1 MPSTTQAL
9 MTCSEGQGYSFYVVL
24 HYLVGGGN
32 TRYMCTA
39 ELVGSPANPAHGLE
53 DVAWIAREISP
64 KSQVTMKRAESK
76 QTYEEKKAGKGL
88 ACGKIGRCRFGG
100 R

>member
-1 MPSTTQAL
+1 MQRGSCGLAPVLGACRLPQAL
-9 MTCSEGQGYSFYVVL
+9 MTCSEGQGYSFYVDR

-39 ELVGSPANPAHGLE
+39 ELVGSPANPANGLE

-76 QTYEEKKAGKGL
+76 QT
-88 ACGKIGRCRFGG
+88 
-100 R
+100 